1 MPYVD
6 LPGTPRFFY
15 ERQGEGKPALVFVH
29 GFACTHDD
37 WQAQVDFFRTRQCV
51 VTCDLRGH
59 GASSGDPE
67 HCDIETYGADVS
79 ALMRALDLP
88 PAMLIGHSLGC
99 RVVLQAYLDAPQR
112 VAGLVLLDGSRV
124 GSGDPQ
130 VAEHAMRQHIQTV
143 GYRTMMREF
152 FADMFLE
159 DSDPAVQERIVS
171 RALALPEA
179 IGAALFARLPRWDA
193 QYLDTALPRVA
204 VPLLVIQSTYLNPE
218 RVRVPL
224 QPGAGTPWFE
234 LVRRSIPTA
243 QIEIVSG
250 AGHFTMRDRPQAVN
264 QLIETFATK
273 VSPSP
278 ISDS

>member
-59 GASSGDPE
+59 GASSGDPA

-79 ALMRALDLP
+79 ALIRTLDLP

-99 RVVLQAYLDAPQR
+99 RVVLQAYLDASQS

-130 VAEHAMRQHIQTV
+130 VAEQAMRQHLQTV
-143 GYRTMMREF
+143 GYSTMMREF

-159 DSDPAVQERIVS
+159 GSDPAVKERIVS

-179 IGAALFARLPRWDA
+179 IGAALFARLARWDA

-278 ISDS
+278 ISES

>member
-59 GASSGDPE
+59 GASSGDPA

-79 ALMRALDLP
+79 ALIRTLDLP

-99 RVVLQAYLDAPQR
+99 RVVLQAYLDASQS

-130 VAEHAMRQHIQTV
+130 VAEQAMRQHLQTV
-143 GYRTMMREF
+143 GYSTMMREF

-159 DSDPAVQERIVS
+159 GSDPAVKERIVS

-179 IGAALFARLPRWDA
+179 IGAALFARLARWDA

>member
-59 GASSGDPE
+59 GASSGDPA

-112 VAGLVLLDGSRV
+112 IAGLVLLDGSRV

-130 VAEHAMRQHIQTV
+130 VAEQAMRQHLQTV
-143 GYRTMMREF
+143 GYSTMMREF

-159 DSDPAVQERIVS
+159 GSDPAVKERIVS

-179 IGAALFARLPRWDA
+179 IGAALFARLARWDA

-278 ISDS
+278 ISES

>member
-1 MPYVD
+1 MPFLD
-6 LPGTPRFFY
+6 LPGTQLFY
-15 ERQGEGKPALVFVH
+15 ARQGEGHPALVFVH

-59 GASSGDPE
+59 GASSGDPA

-79 ALMRALDLP
+79 ALLSALDLP
-88 PAMLIGHSLGC
+88 PAILIGHSLGC
-99 RVVLQAYLDAPQR
+99 RVVLQAYLDAAQR

-124 GSGDPQ
+124 GTGDPQ
-130 VAEHAMRQHIQTV
+130 AAEQAMRQHIQTV
-143 GYRTMMREF
+143 GYRAMMREF

-159 DSDPAVQERIVS
+159 GSDPAAKERIVS
-171 RALALPEA
+171 RALGLPEA
-179 IGAALFARLPRWDA
+179 IGALLFARLVRWDA

-204 VPLLVIQSTYLNPE
+204 VPLLIIQSTYLNPE

-224 QPGAGTPWFE
+224 QPGASTPWFE
-234 LVRRSIPTA
+234 FVQRSIPTA

-250 AGHFTMRDRPQAVN
+250 AGHFTMLDRPQAVN
-264 QLIETFATK
+264 QLLAAFVAEIPHAA
-273 VSPSP
+273 
-278 ISDS
+278 